1 MIKEQ
6 TIKLDD
12 KEDFRKL
19 ARGYACQA
27 MHMLADIVSDV
38 EASPAARVSAAKLI
52 IERAYGSVLQ
62 EVPEHNEA
70 EGEQLQF
77 MFEVDD

>member
-1 MIKEQ
+1 MIKDKA
-6 TIKLDD
+6 IKLDD

-19 ARGYACQA
+19 ARGYASQA
-27 MHMLADIVSDV
+27 MHMLADIVSDT
-38 EASPAARVSAAKLI
+38 EAAPSARVAAAKLI

-62 EVPEHNEA
+62 EIPEHNDDA
-70 EGEQLQF
+70 GEQLQF